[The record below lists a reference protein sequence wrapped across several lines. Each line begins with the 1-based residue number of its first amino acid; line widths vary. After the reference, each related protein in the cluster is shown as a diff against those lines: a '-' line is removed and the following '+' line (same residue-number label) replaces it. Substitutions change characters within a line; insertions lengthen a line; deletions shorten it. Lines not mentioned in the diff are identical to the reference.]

1 MRRRLLLCLYG
12 LGTNAGL
19 KRLAVGRHGFSY
31 KELLHT
37 HRRYIDAE
45 SVRDAA
51 RRVANA
57 TLTVRDPRI
66 WGEGTT
72 ACASDSKHFG
82 AFDQNLMTEWHA
94 RYGGRGVM
102 IYWHVIKQLEAAGG
116 TFLRLGQSA
125 SGVDGRRLPER
136 QRLQHERELSQ
147 SEDALCRAKPPRWR
161 CP

>member
-37 HRRYIDAE
+37 RRRWIN
-45 SVRDAA
+45 AA
-51 RRVANA
+51 GLREATRRVADA
-57 TLTVRDPRI
+57 TLAARHPRV

-82 AFDQNLMTEWHA
+82 AFDQNLMTS
-94 RYGGRGVM
+94 GTRGTAG
-102 IYWHVIKQLEAAGG
+102 AA
-116 TFLRLGQSA
+116 S
-125 SGVDGRRLPER
+125 
-136 QRLQHERELSQ
+136 
-147 SEDALCRAKPPRWR
+147 
-161 CP
+161 